1 MELNVDAWMNQL
13 KKKLLEE
20 FNERLVLLG
29 LQGSRARG
37 EARTDSDID
46 VVAVISGLD
55 SSGLQAYKDVVSSM
69 PHAELAC
76 GFVSSPEVLAA
87 WPRYDSFNLVM
98 DTKPYYGSFD
108 FMNVDYSAGDAIE
121 AAKAGA
127 SAIYHAVCHGILFD
141 SDALADII
149 SGCIK
154 SAFFVMRAQA
164 YARTGEYPNSRSRM
178 RELATEDEK
187 IFLDA
192 YNDPECFSTSTLA
205 NKLIQWSSGILTDS
219 CY

>member
-1 MELNVDAWMNQL
+1 MELNIDAWMGQL
-13 KKKLLEE
+13 EGKLREE

-37 EARTDSDID
+37 EARADSDID

-55 SSGLQAYKDVVSSM
+55 SFGLQAYKDAVSSV
-69 PHAELAC
+69 PHTELAC
-76 GFVSSPEVLAA
+76 GFVSSPRVLAA

-98 DTKPYYGSFD
+98 DTKPYYGTFD
-108 FMNVDYSAGDAIE
+108 FMDTDYSADDAIA

-127 SAIYHAVCHGILFD
+127 SAIYHAMCHGVLFD
-141 SDALADII
+141 GDALSGII
-149 SGCIK
+149 SSCIK

-164 YARTGEYPNSRSRM
+164 YARTGEYPDSRSRM

-187 IFLDA
+187 TFLDA
-192 YNDPECFSTSTLA
+192 YNDPESFDLSTLA
-205 NKLIQWSSGILTDS
+205 NELLHWSSSVLTDS
-219 CY
+219 L